1 MKPIGKMFILGIKIV
16 FLKKIALVEDFWA
29 ILISIEHIS
38 KPQGRQ
44 KIIKSKRACPSIV
57 ITKNGLRHFTQLG
70 YPVESS
76 AHVGLLTPCWTHRLC
91 QIAFS
96 EQVAR

>member
-1 MKPIGKMFILGIKIV
+1 M

-57 ITKNGLRHFTQLG
+57 ITKKRAQTFH
-70 YPVESS
+70 PVWPF
-76 AHVGLLTPCWTHRLC
+76 VLLTAWPPEGEREEA
-91 QIAFS
+91 I
-96 EQVAR
+96 